1 MSNFKTLLIIPFMV
15 LQMTGVLSGI
25 SWDNIQLAQ
34 FAGNICKEIKC
45 EVSSGI
51 SESSKDLQIKKEADF
66 KELNTPICP
75 KEISLKCEETPALIK
90 TQDDRSVKVN
100 PQGAQP
106 QIHKKSEKNPIQFGE
121 TVKAQLF

>member
-66 KELNTPICP
+66 KEENIPICP
-75 KEISLKCEETPALIK
+75 KEIALKCAGTPVLMK
-90 TQDDRSVKVN
+90 TKNDSSDKGNS
-100 PQGAQP
+100 QGAQ
-106 QIHKKSEKNPIQFGE
+106 QQNQKNSEKIHIQFGE
-121 TVKAQLF
+121 TVKARLF